1 MSRRVLICCWAFG
14 VASVLP
20 ASASSG
26 QAAPGRT
33 YALVICGISKD
44 PTERATKER
53 IVNDLR
59 TYLLEQ
65 AGVEPRRLTVL
76 TPDSSPSSTAAQ
88 SPTADN
94 IKKAIDSY
102 ASMVGPTD
110 QFLFFYTG
118 QANAVTGELRLNL
131 PGPDIAH
138 NDLAAW
144 LNAVKTTRQLIIL
157 DCPCAAA
164 AAKTL
169 ARRGR
174 VILCAA
180 HEDQPYATR
189 FGTHFVPALAHA
201 PNDTNHDGRVS
212 VLEAFTAAARA
223 VEQWYQERQ
232 LVQTETPCLEDDG
245 DGAPAERPWRFAQ
258 DGADGARAAEFF
270 LAPAGGSDGR

>member
-1 MSRRVLICCWAFG
+1 MVDGMWICCWALG
-14 VASVLP
+14 VASALSG
-20 ASASSG
+20 SASGG
-26 QAAPGRT
+26 QAAPGHT
-33 YALVICGISKD
+33 YALVISGLSKD
-44 PTERATKER
+44 PNERAAKER

-65 AGVEPRRLTVL
+65 AGAEPRRLTVL
-76 TPDSSPSSTAAQ
+76 TPDSSSSAASTQSSTV
-88 SPTADN
+88 DN

-102 ASMVGPTD
+102 ASTIGPTD
-110 QFLFFYTG
+110 RFLLFYTG

-144 LNAVKTTRQLIIL
+144 LNAVKTTRQLIVL

-180 HEDQPYATR
+180 HEDQPYATH
-189 FGTHFVPALAHA
+189 FGTYFVPALARA
-201 PNDTNHDGRVS
+201 SNDTNHDGRVS
-212 VLEAFTAAARA
+212 VLEAFTAAAREI
-223 VEQWYQERQ
+223 EQWYQQRQ
-232 LVQTETPCLEDDG
+232 LLQTETPCLEDDG
-245 DGAPAERPWRFAQ
+245 DGVPNERPWRFAQ
-258 DGADGARAAEFF
+258 DGADGAWAAEFF
-270 LAPAGGSDGR
+270 LAAGGASDGR